1 MPLLPDGRGAL
12 LEEPDYF
19 GPRTFL
25 RSALQRFPQLAEDL
39 DDGSG
44 VHLTMAALGRFAVV
58 AVGRGDVGRAHAIVQ
73 FVEEVLAQPRL
84 DPEIRNAVAI
94 SFVDPIDLEDSEAG
108 RAFLNSLSAGI
119 RELLT

>member
-1 MPLLPDGRGAL
+1 MPLLPDGRGQL

-25 RSALQRFPQLAEDL
+25 RMALQRFPQLAEDL
-39 DDGSG
+39 D
-44 VHLTMAALGRFAVV
+44 
-58 AVGRGDVGRAHAIVQ
+58 
-73 FVEEVLAQPRL
+73 
-84 DPEIRNAVAI
+84 
-94 SFVDPIDLEDSEAG
+94 EAG